1 MLSEVIASL
10 KIPNLISAC
19 LTKPGNTLTRD
30 EVVILLSC
38 HKHTAVN
45 VMQKLY
51 KDRINNKAWI
61 IEISLFYDG
70 HTTKGN
76 GQTQITITNKLGVY

>member
-10 KIPNLISAC
+10 KIPHLISAC
-19 LTKPGNTLTRD
+19 LTKSGNTLTRD

-38 HKHTAVN
+38 NKHTAVN
-45 VMQKLY
+45 IMQKLY

-61 IEISLFYDG
+61 IELSLNYDYCSSMG
-70 HTTKGN
+70 Q
-76 GQTQITITNKLGVY
+76 GQTQITITNK